1 MNKKWKFQK
10 KAVVLNFENKKEVE
24 IIIFFKNKT
33 KNFIRI
39 VIYIKKKIV
48 DIEKNVDLFHLISV
62 ILYYCSY

>member
-1 MNKKWKFQK
+1 MKISK